1 MEGFFLLFKT
11 IAFLLA
17 IIFLIRISL
26 TYLNK
31 HTQNQSKSIE
41 IVERLSVGKESSL
54 SIVLVCKKYYLMS
67 MTPTS
72 NELIKELD
80 EEEVR
85 DLVTQ
90 KHLEQKIREKK
101 QQQVLNHV
109 PDFFKILSKSKK
121 EG

>member
-67 MTPTS
+67 M

-109 PDFFKILSKSKK
+109 PDFSKILSKSKK